1 MPPRR
6 APQEVGL
13 SCGGNVEV
21 LVGALD
27 RTLFEVE
34 CGELDADRA
43 YVRVCLMEAA
53 GAAADGRGPDAADG
67 RDASARAR
75 QAAPG
80 TCLLLV
86 SAASP
91 AAMGRAGL
99 RPHPVPGQ
107 DGWRLLASRETEEA
121 LSSGTLAEVA
131 AQVLA
136 VPATEVAGHV
146 RHAAGDF
153 FFCRTNPL
161 PKLVCVGGVHVSIH
175 LTRMA
180 KMLGY
185 HTVVIDPRGAFA
197 TGERSPVRGQQRAG
211 ACLGRREAFKG
222 IALDESTALCALR
235 APPED
240 RRARAGR
247 RARLARVLHRLA
259 RAAHHAAFALPPGC
273 VCEGYGDDAIARVF
287 GPIGLDLKGRE
298 PAEIALAIMS
308 EITAVRYGGS
318 FPMAMPCC
326 NRPAA
331 RRPRRPPR
339 ARAVR
344 RLRFP
349 GAVLARCLAGP
360 GARCGRA
367 WCRFEFAC
375 ARRPPV
381 PASGRW
387 PWRFRSARARAR
399 PAPARRPTGGV
410 HGRAAERVQHGRH
423 QKHQKHERRGS
434 GHGGHE
440 PGVAPAFAVPHGVG
454 GGALVH
460 GAQDL
465 RERHHGE
472 GHRAADRLRARVA
485 SPHVGHQRER
495 GHEQALEHDAARQV
509 RFQQRAGAHGRMLHD
524 VAAGRAPRPR
534 PARAAWPW
542 PGSPRVS

>member
-1 MPPRR
+1 MRGAVPAGRGVEGDAGQKGVSDMRDVRNDVQRWFSAGKAVALAQVVKTWGSSPRACGSVMAVNEDGGIAGSVSGGCIEGSVVQTALDCLGGMPARLEKFHASTAR
-6 APQEVGL
+6 AQEVGL

-53 GAAADGRGPDAADG
+53 GAAADGRGTDVADG

-107 DGWRLLASRETEEA
+107 DGWRLLAPREAEEA

-197 TGERSPVRGQQRAG
+197 TGERFPFVDQLVHAWPQ
-211 ACLGRREAFKG
+211 EAFKSVV
-222 IALDESTALCALR
+222 LDEATALCALTHDPKIDVP
-235 APPED
+235 ALAAALDSP
-240 RRARAGR
+240 AFYIGSLGR
-247 RARLARVLHRLA
+247 HTTQLSRYRQL
-259 RAAHHAAFALPPGC
+259 

-318 FPMAMPCC
+318 FPMATMLQSA
-326 NRPAA
+326 RRAEAERAAA
-331 RRPRRPPR
+331 R
-339 ARAVR
+339 
-344 RLRFP
+344 
-349 GAVLARCLAGP
+349 
-360 GARCGRA
+360 
-367 WCRFEFAC
+367 
-375 ARRPPV
+375 
-381 PASGRW
+381 
-387 PWRFRSARARAR
+387 
-399 PAPARRPTGGV
+399 
-410 HGRAAERVQHGRH
+410 
-423 QKHQKHERRGS
+423 
-434 GHGGHE
+434 
-440 PGVAPAFAVPHGVG
+440 
-454 GGALVH
+454 
-460 GAQDL
+460 
-465 RERHHGE
+465 
-472 GHRAADRLRARVA
+472 
-485 SPHVGHQRER
+485 
-495 GHEQALEHDAARQV
+495 
-509 RFQQRAGAHGRMLHD
+509 
-524 VAAGRAPRPR
+524 
-534 PARAAWPW
+534 
-542 PGSPRVS
+542 